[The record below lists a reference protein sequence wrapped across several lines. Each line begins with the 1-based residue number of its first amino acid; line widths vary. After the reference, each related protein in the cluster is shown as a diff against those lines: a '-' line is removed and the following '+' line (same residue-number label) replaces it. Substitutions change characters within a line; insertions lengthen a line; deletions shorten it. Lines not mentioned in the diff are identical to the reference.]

1 MGVASDAI
9 GSGPGVTSSLTVD
22 MGVVAGVDTFCFFLG
37 CGSTVEETLCLERT
51 GTGIVVRGFPRPDT
65 GTWVSRRWVRI
76 RHVSGVVNANKVG

>member
-65 GTWVSRRWVRI
+65 GTVGFPDVG
-76 RHVSGVVNANKVG
+76 SGSDM